1 MRLFILGLF
10 LLSSLSLTGCEE
22 ETVVT
27 TTRGSRGTGG
37 STRSRT
43 QKKVPAKKKSN
54 AQCRTLPSNLVS
66 ASWIERKTLVA
77 EAKASTLR
85 DPFEVAAE
93 NLIEDELEADIAS
106 DPRLGSVVSGYEVS
120 DLKFTMAVTGQ
131 PPAFALLKDPSGFG
145 HDVYVGDIVGTK
157 PKMRV
162 EAITNN
168 EIVFQA
174 VERIKGSEETREH
187 RKSLLTQEELQE
199 LQP

>member
-1 MRLFILGLF
+1 MRLLVLGFF
-10 LLSSLSLTGCEE
+10 LASIMPLSGCDDSPA
-22 ETVVT
+22 TVSRGV
-27 TTRGSRGTGG
+27 RGSGG
-37 STRSRT
+37 ASKSRKRRNKPTPKKGQATCRS
-43 QKKVPAKKKSN
+43 
-54 AQCRTLPSNLVS
+54 LPTNLVS
-66 ASWIERKTLVA
+66 ASWVERKTLVA

-93 NLIEDELEADIAS
+93 NLVEEDLEAETS
-106 DPRLGSVVSGYEVS
+106 NDPRLDSVVSGYEVS

-174 VERIKGSEETREH
+174 VERVKGSSETREH

>member
-1 MRLFILGLF
+1 MRLLLILLIAMPSVH
-10 LLSSLSLTGCEE
+10 LVGCGED
-22 ETVVT
+22 T
-27 TTRGSRGTGG
+27 TTVSRTRRGTG
-37 STRSRT
+37 SKRSRN
-43 QKKVPAKKKSN
+43 KPKAVNKGSKA
-54 AQCRTLPSNLVS
+54 CRTLPPNLVS
-66 ASWIERKTLVA
+66 ASWEERETLVA

-93 NLIEDELEADIAS
+93 NLVEEEQEVETTNDPKLE
-106 DPRLGSVVSGYEVS
+106 SVVSGYEVS
-120 DLKFTMAVTGQ
+120 ELKFTMAVTGQ

-157 PKMRV
+157 PRMRV

-174 VERIKGSEETREH
+174 VERVKGSDEIREH

>member
-1 MRLFILGLF
+1 MRYIILSLFIAT
-10 LLSSLSLTGCEE
+10 SLPMMGCKDAP
-22 ETVVT
+22 VA
-27 TTRGSRGTGG
+27 SK
-37 STRSRT
+37 RSRRGVSKT
-43 QKKVPAKKKSN
+43 KRIENKSTAKAKLT
-54 AQCRTLPSNLVS
+54 CRTLPQNLVS
-66 ASWIERKTLVA
+66 ASWVERKTLIA
-77 EAKASTLR
+77 EATASTLR
-85 DPFEVAAE
+85 DPFEIAAE
-93 NLIEDELEADIAS
+93 NLTEEEEASEAS
-106 DPRLGSVVSGYEVS
+106 TDPRLDSVVAGYEVG

-174 VERIKGSEETREH
+174 VERIRGSEETREH

>member
-1 MRLFILGLF
+1 MLVLGFF
-10 LLSSLSLTGCEE
+10 LASTLPLSGCDDSPA
-22 ETVVT
+22 TSV
-27 TTRGSRGTGG
+27 RGARGTGAPSKSSKRRNK
-37 STRSRT
+37 STPG
-43 QKKVPAKKKSN
+43 KAK
-54 AQCRTLPSNLVS
+54 AQCRSLPTNLVS
-66 ASWIERKTLVA
+66 ASWVERKTLVA

-93 NLIEDELEADIAS
+93 NLVEEDVEAETS
-106 DPRLGSVVSGYEVS
+106 TDPRLDSVVSGYEVS
-120 DLKFTMAVTGQ
+120 ELKFTMAVTGQ

-174 VERIKGSEETREH
+174 VERVKGSNETREH
-187 RKSLLTQEELQE
+187 RKSLLTPEELQE

>member
-1 MRLFILGLF
+1 MKILCLSFF
-10 LLSSLSLTGCEE
+10 LASTMTLLGCDDSP
-22 ETVVT
+22 VAA
-27 TTRGSRGTGG
+27 TRGARGAGG
-37 STRSRT
+37 SSKASKRRNKPA
-43 QKKVPAKKKSN
+43 QKKAAAK
-54 AQCRTLPSNLVS
+54 CRSLPTNLVS
-66 ASWIERKTLVA
+66 ASWVERKSLVS

-93 NLIEDELEADIAS
+93 NLVEEDVEAETSD
-106 DPRLGSVVSGYEVS
+106 DPRLDSVVSGYEVS

-174 VERIKGSEETREH
+174 VERVKGSNETREH

>member
-1 MRLFILGLF
+1 MRLIILSLF
-10 LLSSLSLTGCEE
+10 LVSALPIMGCEDAP
-22 ETVVT
+22 VVSKRARRGVAST
-27 TTRGSRGTGG
+27 TKTS
-37 STRSRT
+37 
-43 QKKVPAKKKSN
+43 KKNTAPPKVQAD
-54 AQCRTLPSNLVS
+54 CRILPSNLVS
-66 ASWIERKTLVA
+66 ASWVERKTLVA

-93 NLIEDELEADIAS
+93 NLMEEEEASEAS
-106 DPRLGSVVSGYEVS
+106 SDSRLDSVVSGYEVS

-174 VERIKGSEETREH
+174 VERIKGSEEIREH

>member
-10 LLSSLSLTGCEE
+10 LLSSLPLTGCEE
-22 ETVVT
+22 ETAVSV
-27 TTRGSRGTGG
+27 RGTRGTGG
-37 STRSRT
+37 SARSSKRKT
-43 QKKVPAKKKSN
+43 TVTKKKST

-66 ASWIERKTLVA
+66 ASWVERKTLVA

-93 NLIEDELEADIAS
+93 NLIEDELEAETIN
-106 DPRLGSVVSGYEVS
+106 DPRLDSVVSGYEVS

>member
-1 MRLFILGLF
+1 MRHII
-10 LLSSLSLTGCEE
+10 LSLFVATSLPMMGCEDAP
-22 ETVVT
+22 VASKRSV
-27 TTRGSRGTGG
+27 RGVSN
-37 STRSRT
+37 
-43 QKKVPAKKKSN
+43 AKKAKTKSTVR
-54 AQCRTLPSNLVS
+54 AKADCRALPPNLVS
-66 ASWIERKTLVA
+66 ASWVERKTLVA
-77 EAKASTLR
+77 ETTASTLR
-85 DPFEVAAE
+85 DPFEIAAE
-93 NLIEDELEADIAS
+93 NLVEEEEALEASS
-106 DPRLGSVVSGYEVS
+106 DPRLDSVVAGYEVS
-120 DLKFTMAVTGQ
+120 ELQFTMAVTGQ

>member
-1 MRLFILGLF
+1 MRLFLM
-10 LLSSLSLTGCEE
+10 LLIAMPSLNLVGCGEDTA
-22 ETVVT
+22 TVSR
-27 TTRGSRGTGG
+27 TRRGTG
-37 STRSRT
+37 SKRTRN
-43 QKKVPAKKKSN
+43 KAKQVSKNPK
-54 AQCRTLPSNLVS
+54 ACRTLPQNLVS
-66 ASWIERKTLVA
+66 ASWAEKETLIA
-77 EAKASTLR
+77 EVKASTLR

-93 NLIEDELEADIAS
+93 NLVEEEQEVETTDDPKLE
-106 DPRLGSVVSGYEVS
+106 SVVSGYEVS
-120 DLKFTMAVTGQ
+120 ELKFTMAVTGQ

-157 PKMRV
+157 PRMRV

-174 VERIKGSEETREH
+174 VERVKGSDETREH

>member
-1 MRLFILGLF
+1 MRLLLILLIAMPSVH
-10 LLSSLSLTGCEE
+10 LVGCGED
-22 ETVVT
+22 T
-27 TTRGSRGTGG
+27 TTVSRTRRGTG
-37 STRSRT
+37 SKRSRN
-43 QKKVPAKKKSN
+43 KPKAVNKGSKPVEHYH
-54 AQCRTLPSNLVS
+54 RTLVS
-66 ASWIERKTLVA
+66 ASWEERETLVA

-93 NLIEDELEADIAS
+93 NLVEEEQEVETTNDPKLE
-106 DPRLGSVVSGYEVS
+106 SVVSGYEVS
-120 DLKFTMAVTGQ
+120 ELKFMAVTGQ

-157 PKMRV
+157 PRMRV

-174 VERIKGSEETREH
+174 VERVKGSDVEIREH